1 MNLINK
7 KILLFL
13 LLAFNS
19 FFSHAAWTNIGS
31 NEKTEVLA
39 DSETMTINGTKAQV
53 NHMLNFKVTAK
64 DPDTNSEVRSILGR
78 SEFNCS
84 NNQYRTISIALYT
97 ENMGSG
103 TRIKIEETPNSQWQD
118 VKSGSW
124 TAGVFN
130 TTCNIFIKNASISKS
145 TNLSDQSAKDS
156 DLKTSS
162 DTINMAKTKC
172 LDLGFKDK
180 TEAFGKC
187 VLRLSK

>member
-1 MNLINK
+1 MRIKAFKMNLINK

-31 NEKTEVLA
+31 NEKNEVLA
-39 DSETMTINGTKAQV
+39 DYETMTINGTKAQV

-97 ENMGSG
+97 ENMGS
-103 TRIKIEETPNSQWQD
+103 
-118 VKSGSW
+118 
-124 TAGVFN
+124 
-130 TTCNIFIKNASISKS
+130 
-145 TNLSDQSAKDS
+145 
-156 DLKTSS
+156 
-162 DTINMAKTKC
+162 
-172 LDLGFKDK
+172 
-180 TEAFGKC
+180 
-187 VLRLSK
+187 